1 MGHRVSMA
9 KRKSSVE
16 RAYAR
21 LREMAVSFEFKP
33 DERLNE
39 SALSVKLGASR
50 TPLREALNRLVA
62 EGLLTF
68 INGRGFFCRSLNPTR
83 IQELYEARSA
93 IETEALIR
101 TIKRATDTDIAAFI
115 TYLDAVEP
123 TYKGCRDVSK
133 LLEMDE
139 EFHTK
144 LTALSGNKELSL
156 LLENINVRIRYVRLI
171 NLKMLHDT
179 KETIPGR
186 DVKLSAHR
194 VIVMAVAARDT
205 KAAVAALRQHIEK
218 RQSETTDAVRI
229 AYSQLYVPSY
239 E

>member
-1 MGHRVSMA
+1 MA
-9 KRKSSVE
+9 KRKSSVD

-21 LREMAVSFEFKP
+21 LRDMAVNFEFKP

-68 INGRGFFCRSLNPTR
+68 VNGRGFFCRSLNPTR

-93 IETEALIR
+93 IETEALTR
-101 TIKRATDTDIAAFI
+101 TIQRATEADIAAFLA
-115 TYLDAVEP
+115 YLDEIEP
-123 TYKGCRDVSK
+123 TYHGCPDVPK
-133 LLEMDE
+133 LLQMDE
-139 EFHTK
+139 EFHTH
-144 LTALSGNKELSL
+144 LAELSGNSELVRM
-156 LLENINVRIRYVRLI
+156 LENINVRIRYVRLI
-171 NLKMLHDT
+171 NLKMLHEAKKT
-179 KETIPGR
+179 MPGR

-194 VIVMAVAARDT
+194 VIVEAVRARDT
-205 KAAVAALRQHIEK
+205 KAAVAALRQHIER

-239 E
+239 D

>member
-1 MGHRVSMA
+1 MA
-9 KRKSSVE
+9 KHKSSVE
-16 RAYAR
+16 RAYLR

-33 DERLNE
+33 EERLNE

-68 INGRGFFCRSLNPTR
+68 ENGRGFFCRSLNPSR
-83 IQELYEARSA
+83 IQDLYEARSA
-93 IETEALIR
+93 IETEAVIR
-101 TIKRATDTDIAAFI
+101 TTKRASEGDIAAFMA
-115 TYLDAVEP
+115 YLDAVEP
-123 TYKGCRDVSK
+123 TYQGCSDLPK

-139 EFHTK
+139 DFHSK
-144 LTALSGNKELSL
+144 LVALSGNKELSHM
-156 LLENINVRIRYVRLI
+156 LENINVRIRYVRLI
-171 NLKMLHDT
+171 NLKMLHEV
-179 KETIPGR
+179 KEPLPGR
-186 DVKLSAHR
+186 DAKLSAHR
-194 VIVMAVAARDT
+194 VIVNAVSARDS

-218 RQSETTDAVRI
+218 RQSETADAVRI